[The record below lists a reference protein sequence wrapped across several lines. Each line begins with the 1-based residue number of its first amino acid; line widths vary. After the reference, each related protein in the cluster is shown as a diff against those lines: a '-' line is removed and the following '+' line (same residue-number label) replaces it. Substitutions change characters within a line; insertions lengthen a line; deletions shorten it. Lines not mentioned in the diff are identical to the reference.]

1 MHWSHTE
8 VNAIERT
15 VAKVIA
21 ERKGF
26 RLKGEMR
33 TRRRFIV
40 ILEGTGAIVQPTKQP
55 TQKIHSDTFEGQIW
69 GNDLL

>member
-1 MHWSHTE
+1 MHWSRTE

-33 TRRRFIV
+33 TR
-40 ILEGTGAIVQPTKQP
+40 
-55 TQKIHSDTFEGQIW
+55 
-69 GNDLL
+69 